1 MDLMLSVARAGQ
13 EPCANASE
21 DTLAALTGESR
32 VASSENL
39 YQPFIIS
46 RSGCRANPCVEGVC
60 GRGAECEDV
69 GGRPVC
75 KCLPGHHV
83 SQ

>member
-1 MDLMLSVARAGQ
+1 M
-13 EPCANASE
+13 
-21 DTLAALTGESR
+21 
-32 VASSENL
+32 
-39 YQPFIIS
+39 FS

-83 SQ
+83 SFFLSMVSGIKQNLFSWC